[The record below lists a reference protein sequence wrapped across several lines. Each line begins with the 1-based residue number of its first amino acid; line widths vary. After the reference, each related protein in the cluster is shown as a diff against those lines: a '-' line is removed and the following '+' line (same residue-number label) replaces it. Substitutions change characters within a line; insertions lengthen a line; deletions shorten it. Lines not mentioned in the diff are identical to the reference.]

1 MVHLKSFTAN
11 NNNTKNIRKRKQ
23 KLQMNELNFQLTKS
37 IGKVNESK
45 KRERKKKKESGRTKK
60 KGRRA
65 GGWEREGGKKDRRKM
80 IKKKRP
86 EIK

>member
-23 KLQMNELNFQLTKS
+23 KLQMNELNFQLMKS

-45 KRERKKKKESGRTKK
+45 KRERKKRKKVGGQRKREEGQEVGR
-60 KGRRA
+60 G
-65 GGWEREGGKKDRRKM
+65 REGRKTEGK
-80 IKKKRP
+80 
-86 EIK
+86 